1 MAIDINI
8 PSQVKTFA
16 NLAAFPVTGAVK
28 TIYIAEDTNNTY
40 RWTGSVYVEISPS
53 AGGAST
59 WGAITGTLS
68 SQTDLQNAL
77 NTKEPTITAGT
88 SAQYYRGDKS
98 FQTLDKNAVSLS
110 NVDNTSDAN
119 KPVSTATQTALNAKQ
134 DTLVSAT
141 NIKTINGSSVL
152 GSGDLVVSGGGDSGF
167 HGLIKPTSALFPNGL
182 VTSFINTTSLPNILQ
197 TANRI
202 TAYPFVPAST
212 MTSTALVVRCA
223 IGVASALGR
232 IVIYS
237 NVNGE
242 PSTIL
247 YQSANLDCSIS
258 GDKTVATA
266 FTFTQGVVYWLAFH
280 SSGIQTM
287 SGIQASSMIP
297 IFSTTTTISNHF
309 YRGFSFASGAPSPM
323 LPDTYASGTVT
334 NIGIKL
340 T

>member
-1 MAIDINI
+1 MANVKI
-8 PSQVKTFA
+8 SQLTPKGA
-16 NLAAFPVTGAVK
+16 NLASTDLLEISEFDGSGYVTKSVTGQEIIDA
-28 TIYIAEDTNNTY
+28 AAGG
-40 RWTGSVYVEISPS
+40 GSVTDVTATAPLASSGGTTPDISIPQAD
-53 AGGAST
+53 AGSDGY
-59 WGAITGTLS
+59 L
-68 SQTDLQNAL
+68 
-77 NTKEPTITAGT
+77 T
-88 SAQYYRGDKS
+88 SADYIS
-98 FQTLDKNAVSLS
+98 FTN
-110 NVDNTSDAN
+110 
-119 KPVSTATQTALNAKQ
+119 KQ
-134 DTLVSAT
+134 DLLVSAT
-141 NIKTINGSSVL
+141 NIKTINGSSLL
-152 GSGDLVVSGGGDSGF
+152 GSGNLVVSGGGDSGF

-258 GDKTVATA
+258 GDKTVTTA

-280 SSGIQTM
+280 SSGLQTM

>member
-1 MAIDINI
+1 MSNI
-8 PSQVKTFA
+8 KISQLTPKGA
-16 NLAAFPVTGAVK
+16 NLDATDLLEISEFDGSGYVTRSITGQEIIDAAAGGGAV
-28 TIYIAEDTNNTY
+28 TNITVNAPLSTTGGTTPDLSIYEAD
-40 RWTGSVYVEISPS
+40 
-53 AGGAST
+53 AST
-59 WGAITGTLS
+59 DGF
-68 SQTDLQNAL
+68 
-77 NTKEPTITAGT
+77 ITA
-88 SAQYYRGDKS
+88 
-98 FQTLDKNAVSLS
+98 
-110 NVDNTSDAN
+110 VDWNTFN
-119 KPVSTATQTALNAKQ
+119 GKQ
-134 DTLVSAT
+134 PTLVSGT

-167 HGLIKPTSALFPNGL
+167 HGMIKPTSALFPNGL
-182 VTSFINTTSLPNILQ
+182 VTSFINTTSLPNIAQ

-202 TAYPFVPAST
+202 TAYPFIPAST

-223 IGVASALGR
+223 IGVASALGK

-247 YQSANLDCSIS
+247 YQSANLDCSVS
-258 GDKTVATA
+258 GDKTATTA

-280 SSGIQTM
+280 SSSTQTM

-297 IFSTTTTISNHF
+297 IFTNTTAIYNHY
-309 YRGFSFASGAPSPM
+309 YRGFTFASGPPSPM
-323 LPDTYASGTVT
+323 SPDTYATGTVT